1 MYWHTWENTR
11 LAAQYILT
19 SDESLPSKAV
29 LLSSHLLPFVYQ
41 QLNVGRLFNQVL
53 PSEFSAEEQKVA
65 AEFTATKGYYALK
78 DRPGDAANPERQ
90 DFLQNQAAYQ
100 EQVDTLKAMQA
111 QSVGEPYLSKNKQQ
125 LLERITQIVRA
136 AGAEPIFVEPPSLH
150 MVNDFQAAQQLG
162 IINTLLS
169 YKDPAQFPQLYDP
182 VQRYDA
188 AHLND
193 SGSRKFTKLL
203 AADFAKKN

>member
-1 MYWHTWENTR
+1 
-11 LAAQYILT
+11 
-19 SDESLPSKAV
+19 
-29 LLSSHLLPFVYQ
+29 
-41 QLNVGRLFNQVL
+41 
-53 PSEFSAEEQKVA
+53 
-65 AEFTATKGYYALK
+65 
-78 DRPGDAANPERQ
+78 
-90 DFLQNQAAYQ
+90 
-100 EQVDTLKAMQA
+100 
-111 QSVGEPYLSKNKQQ
+111 
-125 LLERITQIVRA
+125 
-136 AGAEPIFVEPPSLH
+136 

-203 AADFAKKN
+203 AADFAKKISGSAQ